1 MQSHHELV
9 GTQVWRTSF
18 DHQVRLTLVAH
29 PRLSA
34 ELVVEVPFKLCSGTG
49 EAHEIKPGEPG
60 TLTPVLGLFMK
71 SVQSVEVSEDEAIT
85 LVFDDGWSL
94 EAHPEGDFESW
105 SIVEL

>member
-34 ELVVEVPFKLCSGTG
+34 ELVVEVPFLLCSGTG
-49 EAHEIKPGEPG
+49 EKHEIKPGEPG

-71 SVQSVEVSEDEAIT
+71 TVSAVDVTEDESLT
-85 LVFDDGWSL
+85 LSFEDGWSL
-94 EAHPEGDFESW
+94 AARPEGDFESW